1 MVVWGISISAGM
13 WLAPM
18 TALAAMG
25 CTAAFILLR
34 DHLRLERHVRAIEEE
49 AGRLRAELR
58 EAAAGARERAIL
70 AAQRELIAV
79 LDPDGTLLYG
89 NDRLARFLGLPAA
102 ALAGRRLPEPTRR
115 EPEAPLEGGGFAV
128 AEAYALL
135 DGERRVHWVVT
146 PFREGGPGATLRVG
160 RVIPLPGAEAAES
173 VSPAGAAKR
182 PPSRSGRALR
192 AVQARP
198 RPVRRVLLAEDDPVN
213 AQLALQSL
221 ERAGALVDWV
231 QDGAEALAIV
241 KSAFSGGRPAYD
253 VILMDLRMPR
263 LDGFEATRQIR
274 RLEASLRRLKP
285 TRIVAISATAM
296 RQDRA
301 AAEAV
306 GIDAFLPK
314 PYAPESLVSLVGP
327 AAGSG
332 RQVPCQVS

>member
-1 MVVWGISISAGM
+1 MAVWGISISAGM

-25 CTAAFILLR
+25 CAAAFILLR
-34 DHLRLERHVRAIEEE
+34 DHLRLERHVRGIEEE

-79 LDPDGTLLYG
+79 LDPAGTLLYG

-102 ALAGRRLPEPTRR
+102 TLAGRRLPEPTRR
-115 EPEAPLEGGGFAV
+115 EPAAPLEGGGSAV

-135 DGERRVHWVVT
+135 DGERWVHWVVT

-160 RVIPLPGAEAAES
+160 RVIPLPAAEAAES
-173 VSPAGAAKR
+173 VSRAGAAKR
-182 PPSRSGRALR
+182 PPSRPGRALR

-231 QDGAEALAIV
+231 QDGAEALAMV
-241 KSAFSGGRPAYD
+241 KSAFSGDRPAYD

-263 LDGFEATRQIR
+263 LDGYEATRQIR
-274 RLEASLRRLKP
+274 RLEASLRTLEP

-296 RQDRA
+296 RRDRA

-332 RQVPCQVS
+332 GHVS